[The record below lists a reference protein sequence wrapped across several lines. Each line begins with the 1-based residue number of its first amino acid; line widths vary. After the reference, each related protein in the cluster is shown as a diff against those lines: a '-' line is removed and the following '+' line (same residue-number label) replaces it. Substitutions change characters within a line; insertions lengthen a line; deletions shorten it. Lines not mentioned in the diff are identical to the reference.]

1 MITLI
6 CGILIFCLMIFPHE
20 LGHFLTAKACGVK
33 VNEFSMGM
41 GPAIYKKQKGETLYA
56 LRAVPIGGY
65 CAMEGED
72 EDSEDP
78 RAFDNKTNWQKAI
91 ILAAGSVMNFLVAL
105 IIIIG
110 LTFYTGVATTTLEV
124 VTDDS
129 PAMEAGLQKGDV
141 ITAVNGEE
149 TGSWTEVTGI
159 IGSAEEGDTLTLTV
173 DRNGKQETLTSKVE
187 KSEDGR
193 SVIGVECHVSH
204 NFFACLEGGFK
215 STGRM
220 IATLGQALRQIF
232 TGQVGMDQLGG
243 PVAIVKV
250 AGDAGKNGIATFLYL
265 AAFIS
270 INLGVFNLLP
280 FPALDGGRLVFL
292 VIRKV
297 TGKRVT
303 KSAEA
308 KVHFIGIV
316 LLLALMV
323 YVTWNDIS
331 RLFTG

>member
-1 MITLI
+1 MITVI

-33 VNEFSMGM
+33 VNEFAMGM

-72 EDSEDP
+72 EESDDP
-78 RAFDNKTNWQKAI
+78 RAFDNKPAWQKDI
-91 ILAAGSVMNFLVAL
+91 ILAAGSAMNFLVAL
-105 IIIIG
+105 VIIIG
-110 LTFYTGVATTTLEV
+110 LTFYTGVATTSLAAV
-124 VTDDS
+124 VDGS
-129 PAMEAGLQKGDV
+129 PAQEAGIQKGDT
-141 ITAVNGEE
+141 ITAVNGHETEE
-149 TGSWTEVTGI
+149 WADVIGI
-159 IGSAEEGDTLTLTV
+159 IGAAEPGDTVKITV
-173 DRNGKQETLTSKVE
+173 DRNGSQKTISSKVE
-187 KSEDGR
+187 KSDDGR
-193 SVIGVECHVSH
+193 AVIGIECGISH
-204 NFFACLEGGFK
+204 NFFSCIAGGVK

-220 IATLGQALRQIF
+220 ISTLGDALRQIF
-232 TGQVGMDQLGG
+232 TGKVGMDQLGG
-243 PVAIVKV
+243 PVDIVKV
-250 AGDAGKNGIATFLYL
+250 AGDAGKNGPSTFLYL

-270 INLGVFNLLP
+270 LNLGLFNLLP

-292 VIRKV
+292 VIRKI

-303 KSAEA
+303 QSAEA
-308 KVHFIGIV
+308 KVHFVGIM

-331 RLFTG
+331 RLFAG

>member
-1 MITLI
+1 MITVI

-33 VNEFSMGM
+33 VNEFAMGM

-56 LRAVPIGGY
+56 IRAIPIGGY

-105 IIIIG
+105 VIIIG
-110 LTFYTGVATTTLEV
+110 LTFYTGVATTSLEA
-124 VTDDS
+124 VTDGG
-129 PAMEAGLQKGDV
+129 PAMEAGLEKGDV

-149 TGSWTEVTGI
+149 TPDWADVTGI
-159 IGSAEEGDTLTLTV
+159 ISSTKPGETVTLTV
-173 DRNGKQETLTSKVE
+173 DRDGSEKTFTSKVE
-187 KSEDGR
+187 KADDGR
-193 SVIGVECHVSH
+193 SVIGIECHITH
-204 NFFACLEGGFK
+204 GFFACIAGGFK

-220 IATLGQALRQIF
+220 IVTLGDALRQIF
-232 TGQVGMDQLGG
+232 TGKVGMDQLGG

-292 VIRKV
+292 VIRKI